1 MDDDSSAQDNVTPID
16 RFYVFEGRQI
26 FDFLNAILLKNT
38 MPICQLENYKTAIY
52 KLPDSNAVICLTEGN
67 DIDRT
72 AQITEMLRPWMRAA
86 KDTYAFA
93 FQPNHMY
100 HSERQFD
107 RRCFIRSICERQP
120 IDDDKLKKL
129 IEPMEDCN
137 MISGVAAGGKM
148 RILIV
153 LQIHQ
158 LHWPILFPF

>member
-1 MDDDSSAQDNVTPID
+1 MDDDSLAQDNVTPID

-72 AQITEMLRPWMRAA
+72 AQITEMRAA

-148 RILIV
+148 RILII
-153 LQIHQ
+153 LEMYQFY
-158 LHWPILFPF
+158 WPILSPF